1 MSNEVSD
8 GGLSEEDRKRVA
20 EIAKLMNELVIVLKA
35 VMPEASGDEVG
46 TLAHNLADYW
56 DICRHQHDRVSK
68 ILTMRGP
75 GDRKVLADELADLI
89 YGDIDG
95 ELPYHLESMRET
107 LPKIIERLEQ

>member
-1 MSNEVSD
+1 MSKEASS

-20 EIAKLMNELVIVLKA
+20 EIAGLINELVTVLKA

-56 DICRHQHDRVSK
+56 DIFRRHHDRVSK
-68 ILTMRGP
+68 ILTMRGAA
-75 GDRKVLADELADLI
+75 DRKVLADELADLI

-107 LPKIIERLEQ
+107 IPKIIERLEQ